1 MTYIKT
7 LFLTLLLYAASEFL
21 AGLFGVDSTKI
32 LAGTAM
38 FLACRS
44 DLRIDELEKEKQ
56 NDLALSTNEAHRA

>member
-7 LFLTLLLYAASEFL
+7 LFLTLLFYAASGFL
-21 AGLFGVDSTKI
+21 AGFFEIDSI
-32 LAGTAM
+32 HIIAGTAM

-56 NDLALSTNEAHRA
+56 ND